1 MKMHRFTG
9 LTSRD
14 VLRKV
19 RDQLGDG
26 ALILS
31 NRAVPGGIEIIA
43 ASDTHVDALVD
54 TQSSAPKTA
63 QRRPMAPA
71 PIPEPAPIAVAT
83 AAVVAARAPA
93 EEAPQAGAAAPN
105 ALARLRN
112 RFIASRR
119 APAPGEA
126 PVAPV
131 AAALAKPAGRTLQT
145 RVDDDVAFG
154 EEDALVAST
163 RMLAGLSLDRA
174 NADVAQSAAQALAST
189 AQFIARRT
197 TVEDDEPEMESTARF
212 AARRQPAHEQAREQD
227 ERPATLR
234 SFAERVEAQARTL
247 RAEQKIDAPM
257 KGHGK
262 AQEMQEAQA
271 DARIDARAS
280 SNITSEIFVRVED
293 TMAKPEAPREDLSLH
308 RSAIQAD
315 VKESIRAETDV
326 MTRRMVSEIDV
337 LKSTLNDAMSS
348 LASLGVKLGDP
359 VRTRLFQTMLNAGF
373 SAQLTRYVLENMPQH
388 DTYEGALDFVQRAIE
403 KNLTTVSDE
412 NSLLD
417 QGGVFA
423 LMGPTGVG
431 KTTTTAKLAARFV
444 LRHGASRVAL
454 LSTDSYRIGGHE
466 QLRIYGKILGVSVH
480 AVKDAQDLSL
490 ALNDLREKHVVLI
503 DTIGMSQRDRAVS
516 EQMAMLHAV
525 GPSIKRLLLLNAAS
539 NGKTLDEVVGAYRD
553 ANLAGCILTKIDE
566 AASVGHAMDVM
577 IRRRLPLHYVS
588 YGQRVPEDIAV
599 PNKKLLIHRSFRA
612 GAEQS
617 SFTLDSD
624 ESLLVAQGAA
634 RGVANREP
642 GLAAFDFA

>member
-31 NRAVPGGIEIIA
+31 NRAIPGGIEIIA
-43 ASDTHVDALVD
+43 ASDSHVDALVD
-54 TQSSAPKTA
+54 AQSSAPKTA

-71 PIPEPAPIAVAT
+71 PIPEPAPIAAAT
-83 AAVVAARAPA
+83 AAVVAAQAPA
-93 EEAPQAGAAAPN
+93 EEAPQVEAPAPN

-119 APAPGEA
+119 APAQEDAPAA

-131 AAALAKPAGRTLQT
+131 SQAAKPAGRTLQT

-154 EEDALVAST
+154 EEDALAAST

-174 NADVAQSAAQALAST
+174 NAEVAQSAAQALAST

-197 TVEDDEPEMESTARF
+197 AAEDDEPEMESTARF
-212 AARRQPAHEQAREQD
+212 AARREQAREQAREQD
-227 ERPATLR
+227 DRPVSLR
-234 SFAERVEAQARTL
+234 NFAERVEAQARNL
-247 RAEQKIDAPM
+247 RAEQQKAEAPV
-257 KGHGK
+257 K
-262 AQEMQEAQA
+262 ARIEAQA
-271 DARIDARAS
+271 DAGKAS
-280 SNITSEIFVRVED
+280 DIFVRVED
-293 TMAKPEAPREDLSLH
+293 TMAKPEAPRDDVSLQ

-326 MTRRMVSEIDV
+326 MTRRMVGEIET

-388 DTYEGALDFVQRAIE
+388 DSYEGALDFVQRAIE

-634 RGVANREP
+634 RNREP

>member
-31 NRAVPGGIEIIA
+31 NRAIPGGIEVIA
-43 ASDTHVDALVD
+43 ASDSHLDALID
-54 TQSSAPKTA
+54 TQSTAPKAA
-63 QRRPMAPA
+63 QRRPVLPA
-71 PIPEPAPIAVAT
+71 PIPEPAP
-83 AAVVAARAPA
+83 AADS
-93 EEAPQAGAAAPN
+93 AAPDAAMAQAQAQGDTPALN

-112 RFIASRR
+112 RFAGARR
-119 APAPGEA
+119 AAANEE
-126 PVAPV
+126 
-131 AAALAKPAGRTLQT
+131 AAAAKPAAGRTVQT
-145 RVDDDVAFG
+145 RVDDEVSLGAPAD
-154 EEDALVAST
+154 DALAAST
-163 RMLAGLSLDRA
+163 RMLAGLLMDHA
-174 NADVAQSAAQALAST
+174 NDDAAQTLAST

-197 TVEDDEPEMESTARF
+197 LAAEDSEPPVQRAAAP
-212 AARRQPAHEQAREQD
+212 AAREPRS
-227 ERPATLR
+227 LR
-234 SFAERVEAQARTL
+234 SFAERVEAQARAA
-247 RAEQKIDAPM
+247 RAEQAAAEQARPQP
-257 KGHGK
+257 
-262 AQEMQEAQA
+262 AAEAQPEIRKPA
-271 DARIDARAS
+271 DV
-280 SNITSEIFVRVED
+280 FVRVEEPTAHAD
-293 TMAKPEAPREDLSLH
+293 TPRDDMNLQ
-308 RSAIQAD
+308 RSDIQAD
-315 VKESIRAETDV
+315 FKAETDA
-326 MTRRMVSEIDV
+326 MTRRMVGEIAV
-337 LKSTLNDAMSS
+337 LKSTLTDAMSS

-373 SAQLTRYVLENMPQH
+373 SAQLTRYVLDNMPQH
-388 DTYEGALDFVQRAIE
+388 GTYDSALDFVQRALE
-403 KNLTTVSDE
+403 KNLSVVPDE

-466 QLRIYGKILGVSVH
+466 QLRIYGKILGVTVH

-490 ALNDLREKHVVLI
+490 ALGDLREKHVVLI

-525 GPSIKRLLLLNAAS
+525 GPSIKRLLLLNATS
-539 NGKTLDEVVGAYRD
+539 NGKTLDEVVSAYRD

-577 IRRRLPLHYVS
+577 IRHRLPLHYVS
-588 YGQRVPEDIAV
+588 YGQRVPEDIAA
-599 PNKKLLIHRSFRA
+599 PNRKMLVHRTFRTS
-612 GAEQS
+612 AEQS
-617 SFTLDSD
+617 SFALDSD
-624 ESLLVAQGAA
+624 ESLLVAQGPV
-634 RGVANREP
+634 RSREP

>member
-54 TQSSAPKTA
+54 TQSSAPKAA

-71 PIPEPAPIAVAT
+71 PIPEPAPAVAT
-83 AAVVAARAPA
+83 TVAAANAAQAFA
-93 EEAPQAGAAAPN
+93 EEAPQAETPAPN

-119 APAPGEA
+119 IPAQEEA

-131 AAALAKPAGRTLQT
+131 AAAQAKPAGRTLQT

-163 RMLAGLSLDRA
+163 RMLATLSLDRA
-174 NADVAQSAAQALAST
+174 NADVAQSAARAQAST

-197 TVEDDEPEMESTARF
+197 VVEDDEPAPAESTARF
-212 AARRQPAHEQAREQD
+212 AARREQPREQD
-227 ERPATLR
+227 DQPVTLR
-234 SFAERVEAQARTL
+234 NFAERVEAQARTL
-247 RAEQKIDAPM
+247 RAEQQKAEAPL
-257 KGHGK
+257 K
-262 AQEMQEAQA
+262 ARTEAQA
-271 DARIDARAS
+271 DVRNEARAS
-280 SNITSEIFVRVED
+280 SNVASDIFVRVED
-293 TMAKPEAPREDLSLH
+293 TMAKPEAPREDVSLQ

-315 VKESIRAETDV
+315 VKESIRAETDA

-403 KNLTTVSDE
+403 KNLSTVSDE

-624 ESLLVAQGAA
+624 ESLLVAQGAT
-634 RGVANREP
+634 RGIGNREP

>member
-31 NRAVPGGIEIIA
+31 NRAIPGGIEVIA
-43 ASDTHVDALVD
+43 ASDSHLDALID
-54 TQSSAPKTA
+54 TQSTAPKAA
-63 QRRPMAPA
+63 QRRPVLPA
-71 PIPEPAPIAVAT
+71 PIPEPAPVADSATSEAVA
-83 AAVVAARAPA
+83 AQAPAPA
-93 EEAPQAGAAAPN
+93 EATALN

-112 RFIASRR
+112 RFAGARR
-119 APAPGEA
+119 TAANEEA
-126 PVAPV
+126 G
-131 AAALAKPAGRTLQT
+131 AKPFAGRTVQT
-145 RVDDDVAFG
+145 RVDDEVSLGAPA
-154 EEDALVAST
+154 EDALAAST
-163 RMLAGLSLDRA
+163 RVLAGLLMDHA
-174 NADVAQSAAQALAST
+174 NDDAAQTLAST

-197 TVEDDEPEMESTARF
+197 LAAEESEPPVPR
-212 AARRQPAHEQAREQD
+212 AATPREP
-227 ERPATLR
+227 RSLR
-234 SFAERVEAQARTL
+234 SFAERVEAQSRAA
-247 RAEQKIDAPM
+247 RAEQAAAEQAAAERVRPQP
-257 KGHGK
+257 
-262 AQEMQEAQA
+262 AAEAQPEIRKPA
-271 DARIDARAS
+271 DV
-280 SNITSEIFVRVED
+280 FVRVEEPVARAD
-293 TMAKPEAPREDLSLH
+293 VPRDDVNLQ
-308 RSAIQAD
+308 RSDIQAD
-315 VKESIRAETDV
+315 FKAETDA
-326 MTRRMVSEIDV
+326 MTRRMVGEIEV
-337 LKSTLNDAMSS
+337 LKSTLTDAMSS

-373 SAQLTRYVLENMPQH
+373 SAQLTRYVLDNMPQH
-388 DTYEGALDFVQRAIE
+388 GTYDSALDFVQRALE
-403 KNLTTVSDE
+403 KNLTVVPDE

-466 QLRIYGKILGVSVH
+466 QLRIYGKILGVTVH

-490 ALNDLREKHVVLI
+490 ALGDLREKHVVLI

-525 GPSIKRLLLLNAAS
+525 GPSIKRLLLLNATS
-539 NGKTLDEVVGAYRD
+539 NGKTMDEVVNAYRD

-566 AASVGHAMDVM
+566 AASVGHAMDTM
-577 IRRRLPLHYVS
+577 IRHRLPLHYVS

-599 PNKKLLIHRSFRA
+599 PNKKMLVHRTFRTS
-612 GAEQS
+612 AEQS
-617 SFTLDSD
+617 SFALDSD
-624 ESLLVAQGAA
+624 ESLLVAQGPA
-634 RGVANREP
+634 RGREP

>member
-19 RDQLGDG
+19 RDQLGDD

-31 NRAVPGGIEIIA
+31 NRAVPGGIEVIA

-54 TQSSAPKTA
+54 THSTAPKAA

-71 PIPEPAPIAVAT
+71 PIPEPAPAAESVAH
-83 AAVVAARAPA
+83 VAQASAEAPA
-93 EEAPQAGAAAPN
+93 QAEAAAQGAAPN

-119 APAPGEA
+119 TAAQEETPAAAETT
-126 PVAPV
+126 V
-131 AAALAKPAGRTLQT
+131 AAAAAQPKPAGRTLQT
-145 RVDDDVAFG
+145 RVDDDVTLNTSADAPA
-154 EEDALVAST
+154 EDPLTAST
-163 RMLAGLSLDRA
+163 RVLASLSLDRA
-174 NADVAQSAAQALAST
+174 NKDAADTLAST

-197 TVEDDEPEMESTARF
+197 VVQEDEPAEAFKRP
-212 AARRQPAHEQAREQD
+212 AARRELPREPSRQFAREQD
-227 ERPATLR
+227 AQPTTLR
-234 SFAERVEAQARTL
+234 GFAERVEAQSR
-247 RAEQKIDAPM
+247 KS
-257 KGHGK
+257 
-262 AQEMQEAQA
+262 A
-271 DARIDARAS
+271 DA
-280 SNITSEIFVRVED
+280 SNLFVRMED
-293 TMAKPEAPREDLSLH
+293 AMAKQPEAPREDVSLQ
-308 RSAIQAD
+308 RAPIDLKAD
-315 VKESIRAETDV
+315 LRADLKADLKAESDA

-337 LKSTLNDAMSS
+337 LKSTLTDAMSS

-403 KNLTTVSDE
+403 KNLATVSDE

-539 NGKTLDEVVGAYRD
+539 NGKTLDEVVSAYRD

-566 AASVGHAMDVM
+566 ATSVGHAMDVM

-599 PNKKLLIHRSFRA
+599 PNKKLLVHRTFRA

-617 SFTLDSD
+617 SFALDSD

-634 RGVANREP
+634 RSREP

>member
-31 NRAVPGGIEIIA
+31 NRAIPGGIEVIA
-43 ASDTHVDALVD
+43 AADSHLDALID
-54 TQSSAPKTA
+54 TQSTAPKAA
-63 QRRPMAPA
+63 QRRPVMPA
-71 PIPEPAPIAVAT
+71 PIPEPAP
-83 AAVVAARAPA
+83 AAAALDGAAPEAAAQAPA
-93 EEAPQAGAAAPN
+93 EAPALN

-112 RFIASRR
+112 RFAGARR
-119 APAPGEA
+119 TAANEEATATAARPA
-126 PVAPV
+126 
-131 AAALAKPAGRTLQT
+131 AGRTVQT
-145 RVDDDVAFG
+145 RVDDDVSLG
-154 EEDALVAST
+154 GMSEEPLAAST
-163 RMLAGLSLDRA
+163 RMLAGLLMDHA
-174 NADVAQSAAQALAST
+174 NDDAAQTLAST

-197 TVEDDEPEMESTARF
+197 QAAEEAEPSAPQ
-212 AARRQPAHEQAREQD
+212 AAAPREP
-227 ERPATLR
+227 RSLR
-234 SFAERVEAQARTL
+234 SFAERVEAQARAA
-247 RAEQKIDAPM
+247 RAEQARLHPLVEAQPQPQPEIRKPADVFVRMEEPVAHADAPR
-257 KGHGK
+257 
-262 AQEMQEAQA
+262 
-271 DARIDARAS
+271 DD
-280 SNITSEIFVRVED
+280 TS
-293 TMAKPEAPREDLSLH
+293 LQ
-308 RSAIQAD
+308 RSDIQAD
-315 VKESIRAETDV
+315 FKAETAA
-326 MTRRMVSEIDV
+326 MTRRMVGEIEV
-337 LKSTLNDAMSS
+337 LKSTLTDAMSS

-373 SAQLTRYVLENMPQH
+373 SAQLTRYVLDNMPQH
-388 DTYEGALDFVQRAIE
+388 GTYDSALDFVQRALE
-403 KNLTTVSDE
+403 KNLTVVPDE

-466 QLRIYGKILGVSVH
+466 QLRIYGKILGVTVH

-490 ALNDLREKHVVLI
+490 ALGDLREKHVVLI

-525 GPSIKRLLLLNAAS
+525 GPSIKRLLLLNSTS
-539 NGKTLDEVVGAYRD
+539 NGKTLDEVVSAYRD

-577 IRRRLPLHYVS
+577 IRNRLPLHYVS

-599 PNKKLLIHRSFRA
+599 PNKKMLVHRTFRTS
-612 GAEQS
+612 AEQS
-617 SFTLDSD
+617 SFALDSD
-624 ESLLVAQGAA
+624 ESLLVAQGPA
-634 RGVANREP
+634 RSREP

>member
-31 NRAVPGGIEIIA
+31 NRAIPGGIEVIA
-43 ASDTHVDALVD
+43 ASDSHLDALID
-54 TQSSAPKTA
+54 TQSTAPRAA
-63 QRRPMAPA
+63 QRRPVMPA
-71 PIPEPAPIAVAT
+71 PIPEPAPIADSAAPEVAAAAT
-83 AAVVAARAPA
+83 AAQASADAPTL
-93 EEAPQAGAAAPN
+93 N

-112 RFIASRR
+112 RFAGARR
-119 APAPGEA
+119 AAGHEEMDA
-126 PVAPV
+126 
-131 AAALAKPAGRTLQT
+131 AKPAAGRKVQT
-145 RVDDDVAFG
+145 RVDDDVSLDAA
-154 EEDALVAST
+154 EEPLAAST
-163 RMLAGLSLDRA
+163 RVLAGLLMEHA
-174 NADVAQSAAQALAST
+174 NDDAAQTLAST

-197 TVEDDEPEMESTARF
+197 VAAEESEPPV
-212 AARRQPAHEQAREQD
+212 Q
-227 ERPATLR
+227 RPATAREPRSLR
-234 SFAERVEAQARTL
+234 SFAERVEAQARAA
-247 RAEQKIDAPM
+247 RAEQAAAEQARQQPVAA
-257 KGHGK
+257 
-262 AQEMQEAQA
+262 AQPETRKPS
-271 DARIDARAS
+271 DV
-280 SNITSEIFVRVED
+280 FVRVEEPVARAD
-293 TMAKPEAPREDLSLH
+293 ASYDDLSLP
-308 RSAIQAD
+308 RPEIQASFKAD
-315 VKESIRAETDV
+315 FKADFKAETDA
-326 MTRRMVSEIDV
+326 MTRRMVGEIEV
-337 LKSTLNDAMSS
+337 LKSTLTDAMSS

-373 SAQLTRYVLENMPQH
+373 SAQLTRYVLDNMPQH
-388 DTYEGALDFVQRAIE
+388 GTYDSALDFVQRALE
-403 KNLTTVSDE
+403 KNLTVVPNE

-490 ALNDLREKHVVLI
+490 ALGDLREKHVVLI

-525 GPSIKRLLLLNAAS
+525 GPSIKRLLLLNATS
-539 NGKTLDEVVGAYRD
+539 NGKTLDEVVSAYRD

-566 AASVGHAMDVM
+566 AASVGHAMDAM
-577 IRRRLPLHYVS
+577 IRHRLPLHYVS

-599 PNKKLLIHRSFRA
+599 PNKKMLIHRTFRTS
-612 GAEQS
+612 AEQS
-617 SFTLDSD
+617 SFALDSD
-624 ESLLVAQGAA
+624 ESLLVAQGPA
-634 RGVANREP
+634 RSREP
-642 GLAAFDFA
+642 GLTAFDFA

>member
-31 NRAVPGGIEIIA
+31 NRAIPGGIEIIA
-43 ASDTHVDALVD
+43 ASDSHVDALVD

-71 PIPEPAPIAVAT
+71 PIPEPAPIAAAT
-83 AAVVAARAPA
+83 AAVAAAHAPA
-93 EEAPQAGAAAPN
+93 EEAAQAEAPAPN

-119 APAPGEA
+119 TPAQEDAPAAPAA
-126 PVAPV
+126 PV
-131 AAALAKPAGRTLQT
+131 AKPAGRTLQT

-154 EEDALVAST
+154 EEDALAAST

-174 NADVAQSAAQALAST
+174 NAEVAQSAAQALAST
-189 AQFIARRT
+189 AQFIARRS
-197 TVEDDEPEMESTARF
+197 TVEDDQPEMESTARF
-212 AARRQPAHEQAREQD
+212 AARREQAREQD
-227 ERPATLR
+227 DRPVTLR
-234 SFAERVEAQARTL
+234 SFTERVEAQARTL
-247 RAEQKIDAPM
+247 RAEQQKTEAPM
-257 KGHGK
+257 K
-262 AQEMQEAQA
+262 ARIEAQA
-271 DARIDARAS
+271 EAGTS
-280 SNITSEIFVRVED
+280 SDIFVRVED
-293 TMAKPEAPREDLSLH
+293 TMVKPEAPRDDVSLQ
-308 RSAIQAD
+308 RSAFQAD

-326 MTRRMVSEIDV
+326 MTRRMVGEIET

-388 DTYEGALDFVQRAIE
+388 DAYEGALDFVQRAIE
-403 KNLTTVSDE
+403 KNLSTVSDE

-617 SFTLDSD
+617 SFSLDSD
-624 ESLLVAQGAA
+624 ESLLVAQGAVLRNA
-634 RGVANREP
+634 GNREP

>member
-19 RDQLGDG
+19 RDQLGDD

-31 NRAVPGGIEIIA
+31 NRAVPGGIEVIA
-43 ASDTHVDALVD
+43 ASDTHLDALVD
-54 TQSSAPKTA
+54 THSTAPKAA
-63 QRRPMAPA
+63 QRRPSMPA
-71 PIPEPAPIAVAT
+71 PIPEPAPVAE
-83 AAVVAARAPA
+83 VAAQAPA
-93 EEAPQAGAAAPN
+93 EPQVQMQVSASAPAEASAAPN

-112 RFIASRR
+112 RFTAARR
-119 APAPGEA
+119 AAVQA
-126 PVAPV
+126 PVQED
-131 AAALAKPAGRTLQT
+131 ALAEPAAGRKLQA
-145 RVDDDVAFG
+145 RVDDDVELGASETLLG
-154 EEDALVAST
+154 VDPLVAST

-174 NADVAQSAAQALAST
+174 NEDAAQTLAST

-197 TVEDDEPEMESTARF
+197 VVPEDEPVEPIKRT
-212 AARRQPAHEQAREQD
+212 AARRESQREQD
-227 ERPATLR
+227 DQPTTLR
-234 SFAERVEAQARTL
+234 SFAERVEAQARAT
-247 RAEQKIDAPM
+247 RAAEQQIARPQPQVES
-257 KGHGK
+257 
-262 AQEMQEAQA
+262 ANPA
-271 DARIDARAS
+271 D
-280 SNITSEIFVRVED
+280 IFVRMED
-293 TMAKPEAPREDLSLH
+293 SMAKPDTPREDVSLQ
-308 RSAIQAD
+308 RSAIKAD
-315 VKESIRAETDV
+315 IKAETDA
-326 MTRRMVSEIDV
+326 MTRRMVGEIET
-337 LKSTLNDAMSS
+337 LKSTLTDAMSS

-539 NGKTLDEVVGAYRD
+539 NGKTLDEVVSAYRD

-612 GAEQS
+612 SAEQS
-617 SFTLDSD
+617 SFALDSD

-634 RGVANREP
+634 RSREP

>member
-31 NRAVPGGIEIIA
+31 NRAIPGGIEIIA
-43 ASDTHVDALVD
+43 ASDSHVDALVD
-54 TQSSAPKTA
+54 TQSSAPKAA

-71 PIPEPAPIAVAT
+71 PIPEPAPIAAAT
-83 AAVVAARAPA
+83 AAVVAAQTPV
-93 EEAPQAGAAAPN
+93 EQAPQAETPAPN

-119 APAPGEA
+119 TPAQEDAPAA
-126 PVAPV
+126 SVV
-131 AAALAKPAGRTLQT
+131 AAPAKPAGRTLQT
-145 RVDDDVAFG
+145 RVDDDVVFG
-154 EEDALVAST
+154 EEDGLVAST

-174 NADVAQSAAQALAST
+174 NEDAAQALAST

-212 AARRQPAHEQAREQD
+212 AARREQAREQAREQD
-227 ERPATLR
+227 DRPVTLR

-247 RAEQKIDAPM
+247 RAEQQKAEAPL
-257 KGHGK
+257 K
-262 AQEMQEAQA
+262 ARVEAQA
-271 DARIDARAS
+271 DARDDARKS
-280 SNITSEIFVRVED
+280 SDIFVRVED
-293 TMAKPEAPREDLSLH
+293 TMAKPEAPREDVSLQ

-326 MTRRMVSEIDV
+326 MTRRMVGEIET

-624 ESLLVAQGAA
+624 ESLLVAQGAT
-634 RGVANREP
+634 RSGNREP

>member
-31 NRAVPGGIEIIA
+31 NRAIPGGIEVIA
-43 ASDTHVDALVD
+43 AADSHLDALID
-54 TQSSAPKTA
+54 TQSTAPKAA
-63 QRRPMAPA
+63 QRRPVMPA
-71 PIPEPAPIAVAT
+71 PIPEPAP
-83 AAVVAARAPA
+83 AAADGAAPEAAAQAPA
-93 EEAPQAGAAAPN
+93 EAPALN

-112 RFIASRR
+112 RFAGARR
-119 APAPGEA
+119 TAANEEATATAARPA
-126 PVAPV
+126 
-131 AAALAKPAGRTLQT
+131 AGRTVQT
-145 RVDDDVAFG
+145 RVDDDVSLG
-154 EEDALVAST
+154 GMSEEPLAAST
-163 RMLAGLSLDRA
+163 RMLAGLLMDHA
-174 NADVAQSAAQALAST
+174 NDDAAQTLAST

-197 TVEDDEPEMESTARF
+197 QAAEEAEPPAPQ
-212 AARRQPAHEQAREQD
+212 AAAPREP
-227 ERPATLR
+227 RSLR
-234 SFAERVEAQARTL
+234 SFAERVEAQARVA
-247 RAEQKIDAPM
+247 RAEQARLHPLVEAQPQPQPEIRKPADVFVRMEEPVVHADAPR
-257 KGHGK
+257 
-262 AQEMQEAQA
+262 
-271 DARIDARAS
+271 DD
-280 SNITSEIFVRVED
+280 TS
-293 TMAKPEAPREDLSLH
+293 LQ
-308 RSAIQAD
+308 RSDIQAD
-315 VKESIRAETDV
+315 FKAETAA
-326 MTRRMVSEIDV
+326 MTRRMVGEIEV
-337 LKSTLNDAMSS
+337 LKSTLTDAMSS

-373 SAQLTRYVLENMPQH
+373 SAQLTRYVLDNMPQH
-388 DTYEGALDFVQRAIE
+388 GTYDSALDFVQRALE
-403 KNLTTVSDE
+403 KNLTVVPDE

-466 QLRIYGKILGVSVH
+466 QLRIYGKILGVTVH

-490 ALNDLREKHVVLI
+490 ALGDLREKHVVLI

-525 GPSIKRLLLLNAAS
+525 GPSIKRLLLLNSTS
-539 NGKTLDEVVGAYRD
+539 NGKTLDEVVSAYRD

-577 IRRRLPLHYVS
+577 IRNRLPLHYVS

-599 PNKKLLIHRSFRA
+599 PNKKMLVHRTFRTS
-612 GAEQS
+612 AEQS
-617 SFTLDSD
+617 SFALDSD
-624 ESLLVAQGAA
+624 ESLLVAQGPA
-634 RGVANREP
+634 RSREP

>member
-31 NRAVPGGIEIIA
+31 NRAIPGGIEVIA
-43 ASDTHVDALVD
+43 ASDSHLDALID
-54 TQSSAPKTA
+54 TQSTAPKAA
-63 QRRPMAPA
+63 QRRPVLPA
-71 PIPEPAPIAVAT
+71 PIPEPAPAADSAVPD
-83 AAVVAARAPA
+83 AV
-93 EEAPQAGAAAPN
+93 QAQVQAQGDTPTLN

-112 RFIASRR
+112 RFAGARR
-119 APAPGEA
+119 AAVNEE
-126 PVAPV
+126 
-131 AAALAKPAGRTLQT
+131 AAAAKPAAGRTVQT
-145 RVDDDVAFG
+145 RVDDEVSLGAPAD
-154 EEDALVAST
+154 DALAAST
-163 RMLAGLSLDRA
+163 RMLAGLLMDHA
-174 NADVAQSAAQALAST
+174 NDDAAQTLAST

-197 TVEDDEPEMESTARF
+197 LAAEDSEPPVQRAAAP
-212 AARRQPAHEQAREQD
+212 AAREPRS
-227 ERPATLR
+227 LR
-234 SFAERVEAQARTL
+234 SFAERVEAQARAA
-247 RAEQKIDAPM
+247 RAEQAAAEQARPQP
-257 KGHGK
+257 
-262 AQEMQEAQA
+262 AAEAQPEIRKPA
-271 DARIDARAS
+271 DV
-280 SNITSEIFVRVED
+280 FVRVEEPTVHAD
-293 TMAKPEAPREDLSLH
+293 APRDDMNLQ
-308 RSAIQAD
+308 RSDIQAD
-315 VKESIRAETDV
+315 FKAETDA
-326 MTRRMVSEIDV
+326 MTRRMVGEIAV
-337 LKSTLNDAMSS
+337 LKSTLTDAMSS

-373 SAQLTRYVLENMPQH
+373 SAQLTRYVLDNMPQH
-388 DTYEGALDFVQRAIE
+388 GTYDSALDFVQRALE
-403 KNLTTVSDE
+403 KNLSVVPDE

-466 QLRIYGKILGVSVH
+466 QLRIYGKILGVTVH

-490 ALNDLREKHVVLI
+490 ALGDLREKHVVLI

-525 GPSIKRLLLLNAAS
+525 GPSIKRLLLLNATS
-539 NGKTLDEVVGAYRD
+539 NGKTLDEVVSAYRD

-577 IRRRLPLHYVS
+577 IRHRLPLHYVS
-588 YGQRVPEDIAV
+588 YGQRVPEDIAA
-599 PNKKLLIHRSFRA
+599 PNRKMLVHRTFRTS
-612 GAEQS
+612 AEQS
-617 SFTLDSD
+617 SFALDSD
-624 ESLLVAQGAA
+624 ESLLVAQGPA
-634 RGVANREP
+634 RSREP

>member
-31 NRAVPGGIEIIA
+31 NRAIPGGIEVIA
-43 ASDTHVDALVD
+43 AADSHLDALID
-54 TQSSAPKTA
+54 TQSTAPKAA
-63 QRRPMAPA
+63 QRRPVMPA
-71 PIPEPAPIAVAT
+71 PIPEPAP
-83 AAVVAARAPA
+83 AAADGAAPEAAAQAPA
-93 EEAPQAGAAAPN
+93 EAPALN

-112 RFIASRR
+112 RFAGARR
-119 APAPGEA
+119 TAANEEATATAARPA
-126 PVAPV
+126 
-131 AAALAKPAGRTLQT
+131 AGRSVQT
-145 RVDDDVAFG
+145 RVDDDVSLG
-154 EEDALVAST
+154 GMSEEPLAAST
-163 RMLAGLSLDRA
+163 RMLAGLLMDHA
-174 NADVAQSAAQALAST
+174 NDDAAQTLAST

-197 TVEDDEPEMESTARF
+197 QAAEEAEP
-212 AARRQPAHEQAREQD
+212 PAPQAVAPREP
-227 ERPATLR
+227 RSLR
-234 SFAERVEAQARTL
+234 SFAERVEAQARVA
-247 RAEQKIDAPM
+247 RAEQARLHPLVEAQPQPQPEIRKPADVFVRMEEPVVHADAPR
-257 KGHGK
+257 
-262 AQEMQEAQA
+262 
-271 DARIDARAS
+271 DD
-280 SNITSEIFVRVED
+280 TS
-293 TMAKPEAPREDLSLH
+293 LQ
-308 RSAIQAD
+308 RSDIQAD
-315 VKESIRAETDV
+315 FKAETAA
-326 MTRRMVSEIDV
+326 MTRRMVGEIEV
-337 LKSTLNDAMSS
+337 LKSTLTDAMSS

-373 SAQLTRYVLENMPQH
+373 SAQLTRYVLDNMPQH
-388 DTYEGALDFVQRAIE
+388 GTYDSALDFVQRALE
-403 KNLTTVSDE
+403 KNLTVVPDE

-466 QLRIYGKILGVSVH
+466 QLRIYGKILGVTVH

-490 ALNDLREKHVVLI
+490 ALGDLREKHVVLI

-525 GPSIKRLLLLNAAS
+525 GPSIKRLLLLNSTS
-539 NGKTLDEVVGAYRD
+539 NGKTLDEVVSAYRD

-577 IRRRLPLHYVS
+577 IRNRLPLHYVS

-599 PNKKLLIHRSFRA
+599 PNKKMLVHRTFRTS
-612 GAEQS
+612 AEQS
-617 SFTLDSD
+617 SFALDSD
-624 ESLLVAQGAA
+624 ESLLVAQGPA
-634 RGVANREP
+634 RSREP

>member
-31 NRAVPGGIEIIA
+31 NRAIPGGIEVIA

-54 TQSSAPKTA
+54 THSTAPKAA

-71 PIPEPAPIAVAT
+71 PIPEPAPAADAIAH
-83 AAVVAARAPA
+83 AAQAPA
-93 EEAPQAGAAAPN
+93 DAPAQAEASAQGAAPN

-119 APAPGEA
+119 TAAQEDA
-126 PVAPV
+126 SATAETTAAAV
-131 AAALAKPAGRTLQT
+131 AAQTKPAGRTLQT
-145 RVDDDVAFG
+145 RVDDDVALNASADAPA
-154 EEDALVAST
+154 EDPLTAST

-174 NADVAQSAAQALAST
+174 SKDAADTLAST

-197 TVEDDEPEMESTARF
+197 VVQEDEPAEPFKRP
-212 AARRQPAHEQAREQD
+212 AARREVSREPSRPFAREQD
-227 ERPATLR
+227 AQPTTLR
-234 SFAERVEAQARTL
+234 GFAERVEAQSR
-247 RAEQKIDAPM
+247 KS
-257 KGHGK
+257 
-262 AQEMQEAQA
+262 A
-271 DARIDARAS
+271 DVSNAS
-280 SNITSEIFVRVED
+280 NIFVRMED
-293 TMAKPEAPREDLSLH
+293 AMAKQPEAPREDVSLQ
-308 RSAIQAD
+308 RAPIDLKAD
-315 VKESIRAETDV
+315 LRADLKADLKAESDA

-337 LKSTLNDAMSS
+337 LKSTLTDAMSS

-403 KNLTTVSDE
+403 KNLATVSDE

-539 NGKTLDEVVGAYRD
+539 NGKTLDEVVSAYRD

-599 PNKKLLIHRSFRA
+599 PNKKLLVHRTFRA

-617 SFTLDSD
+617 SFALDSD

-634 RGVANREP
+634 VRHSGSREP

>member
-31 NRAVPGGIEIIA
+31 NRAIPGGIEIIA
-43 ASDTHVDALVD
+43 ASDSHVDALVD

-71 PIPEPAPIAVAT
+71 PIPEPAPIAAAT
-83 AAVVAARAPA
+83 AAVAAAHAPA
-93 EEAPQAGAAAPN
+93 EEAAQAEAPAPN

-119 APAPGEA
+119 APAQEDAPAAPAA
-126 PVAPV
+126 PV
-131 AAALAKPAGRTLQT
+131 AKPAGRTLQT

-154 EEDALVAST
+154 EEDALAAST

-174 NADVAQSAAQALAST
+174 NAEVAQSAAQALAST
-189 AQFIARRT
+189 AQFIARRS
-197 TVEDDEPEMESTARF
+197 TVEDDQPEMESTARF
-212 AARRQPAHEQAREQD
+212 AARREQAREQD
-227 ERPATLR
+227 DRPVTLR
-234 SFAERVEAQARTL
+234 SFTERVEAQARTL
-247 RAEQKIDAPM
+247 RAEQQKTEAPM
-257 KGHGK
+257 K
-262 AQEMQEAQA
+262 ARIEAQA
-271 DARIDARAS
+271 EAGTS
-280 SNITSEIFVRVED
+280 SDIFVRVED
-293 TMAKPEAPREDLSLH
+293 TMAKPEAPRDDVSLQ

-326 MTRRMVSEIDV
+326 MTRRVVGEIET

-388 DTYEGALDFVQRAIE
+388 DAYEGALDFVQRAIE
-403 KNLTTVSDE
+403 KNLSTVSDE

-617 SFTLDSD
+617 AFSLDSD
-624 ESLLVAQGAA
+624 ESLLVAQGAVLRNA
-634 RGVANREP
+634 GNREP

>member
-31 NRAVPGGIEIIA
+31 NRAIPGGIEIIA
-43 ASDTHVDALVD
+43 ASDSHVDALVD
-54 TQSSAPKTA
+54 AQSSAPKTA

-71 PIPEPAPIAVAT
+71 PIPEPAPIAAAT
-83 AAVVAARAPA
+83 AAVVAAQAPA
-93 EEAPQAGAAAPN
+93 EEAPQAEAPAPN

-119 APAPGEA
+119 APAQEDAPAA

-131 AAALAKPAGRTLQT
+131 AKPAGRTLQT

-154 EEDALVAST
+154 EEDALAAST

-174 NADVAQSAAQALAST
+174 NAEVAQSAAQALAST

-197 TVEDDEPEMESTARF
+197 AVEDDEPEMESTARF
-212 AARRQPAHEQAREQD
+212 AARREQAREQD
-227 ERPATLR
+227 DRPVSLR
-234 SFAERVEAQARTL
+234 NFAERVEAQARNL
-247 RAEQKIDAPM
+247 RAEQQKAEAPV
-257 KGHGK
+257 K
-262 AQEMQEAQA
+262 ARIEAQA
-271 DARIDARAS
+271 DAGKAS
-280 SNITSEIFVRVED
+280 DIFVRVED
-293 TMAKPEAPREDLSLH
+293 TMVKPEAPRDDVSLQ

-326 MTRRMVSEIDV
+326 MTRRMVGEIET

-388 DTYEGALDFVQRAIE
+388 DSYEGALDFVQRAIE

-634 RGVANREP
+634 RNREP

>member
-31 NRAVPGGIEIIA
+31 NRAIPGGIEIIA
-43 ASDTHVDALVD
+43 ASDSHVDALVD

-71 PIPEPAPIAVAT
+71 PIPEPAPIAAAT
-83 AAVVAARAPA
+83 AAVAAAHAPA
-93 EEAPQAGAAAPN
+93 EEAAQAEAPAPN

-119 APAPGEA
+119 APAQEDAPAAPAA
-126 PVAPV
+126 PV
-131 AAALAKPAGRTLQT
+131 AKPAGRTLQT

-154 EEDALVAST
+154 EEDALAAST

-174 NADVAQSAAQALAST
+174 NAEVAQSAAQALAST
-189 AQFIARRT
+189 AQFIARRS
-197 TVEDDEPEMESTARF
+197 TVEDDQPEMESTARF
-212 AARRQPAHEQAREQD
+212 AARREQAREQD
-227 ERPATLR
+227 DRPVTLR
-234 SFAERVEAQARTL
+234 SFTERVEAQARTL
-247 RAEQKIDAPM
+247 RAEQQKTEAPM
-257 KGHGK
+257 K
-262 AQEMQEAQA
+262 ARIEAQA
-271 DARIDARAS
+271 EAGTS
-280 SNITSEIFVRVED
+280 SDIFVRVED
-293 TMAKPEAPREDLSLH
+293 TMVKPEAPRDDVSLQ
-308 RSAIQAD
+308 RSAFQAD

-326 MTRRMVSEIDV
+326 MTRRMVGEIET

-388 DTYEGALDFVQRAIE
+388 DAYEGALDFVQRAIE
-403 KNLTTVSDE
+403 KNLSTVSDE

-617 SFTLDSD
+617 SFSLDSD
-624 ESLLVAQGAA
+624 ESLLVAQGAVLRNA
-634 RGVANREP
+634 GNREP

>member
-19 RDQLGDG
+19 RDQLGDD

-31 NRAVPGGIEIIA
+31 NRAVPGGIEVIA

-54 TQSSAPKTA
+54 THSTAPKAA

-71 PIPEPAPIAVAT
+71 PIPEPAPAAESVAH
-83 AAVVAARAPA
+83 VAQASAEAPA
-93 EEAPQAGAAAPN
+93 QAAADQSAAQGAAPN

-119 APAPGEA
+119 SAAQEEAPA
-126 PVAPV
+126 VAE
-131 AAALAKPAGRTLQT
+131 AAAVTATAAQAKPAGRTLQT
-145 RVDDDVAFG
+145 RVDDDVALNASADTPA
-154 EEDALVAST
+154 EDPLTAST
-163 RMLAGLSLDRA
+163 RMLADLSLDRA
-174 NADVAQSAAQALAST
+174 SKDAADTLAST

-197 TVEDDEPEMESTARF
+197 VVQEDEPAEPLKRP
-212 AARRQPAHEQAREQD
+212 AARREPSRHFAREQD
-227 ERPATLR
+227 PQPTTLR
-234 SFAERVEAQARTL
+234 GFAERVEAQSR
-247 RAEQKIDAPM
+247 KS
-257 KGHGK
+257 
-262 AQEMQEAQA
+262 A
-271 DARIDARAS
+271 DAANP
-280 SNITSEIFVRVED
+280 SNVFVRMED
-293 TMAKPEAPREDLSLH
+293 TMAKQPEAPREDVSLQ
-308 RSAIQAD
+308 RSPIDLKAD
-315 VKESIRAETDV
+315 LRADLKADLKAESDA

-337 LKSTLNDAMSS
+337 LKSTLTDAMSS

-599 PNKKLLIHRSFRA
+599 PNKKLLVHRTFRA

-617 SFTLDSD
+617 SFALDSD

-634 RGVANREP
+634 VRSQLSREP

>member
-31 NRAVPGGIEIIA
+31 NRAIPAGIEVIA
-43 ASDTHVDALVD
+43 ASDSHLDALID
-54 TQSSAPKTA
+54 TQSTAPKAA
-63 QRRPMAPA
+63 QRRPVLPA
-71 PIPEPAPIAVAT
+71 PIPEPVPAADSAAPD
-83 AAVVAARAPA
+83 
-93 EEAPQAGAAAPN
+93 AAAAQAQGDTPTLN

-112 RFIASRR
+112 RFAGARR
-119 APAPGEA
+119 AAANEE
-126 PVAPV
+126 
-131 AAALAKPAGRTLQT
+131 AAAAKPAAGRTVQT
-145 RVDDDVAFG
+145 RVDDEVSLGAPAD
-154 EEDALVAST
+154 DALAAST
-163 RMLAGLSLDRA
+163 RMLAGLLMDHA
-174 NADVAQSAAQALAST
+174 NDDAAQTLAST

-197 TVEDDEPEMESTARF
+197 LAAEDSEPPVQR
-212 AARRQPAHEQAREQD
+212 AAAPVPREP
-227 ERPATLR
+227 RSLR
-234 SFAERVEAQARTL
+234 SFAERVEAQARAA
-247 RAEQKIDAPM
+247 RAEQAAAEQARPQP
-257 KGHGK
+257 
-262 AQEMQEAQA
+262 AAEAQPEIRKPA
-271 DARIDARAS
+271 DV
-280 SNITSEIFVRVED
+280 FVRVEEPTAHAD
-293 TMAKPEAPREDLSLH
+293 APRDDMNLQ
-308 RSAIQAD
+308 RSDIQAD
-315 VKESIRAETDV
+315 FKAETDA
-326 MTRRMVSEIDV
+326 MTRRMVGEIAV
-337 LKSTLNDAMSS
+337 LKSTLTDAMSS

-373 SAQLTRYVLENMPQH
+373 SAQLTRYVLDNMPQH
-388 DTYEGALDFVQRAIE
+388 GTYDSALDFVQRALE
-403 KNLTTVSDE
+403 KNLSVVPDE

-466 QLRIYGKILGVSVH
+466 QLRIYGKILGVTVH

-490 ALNDLREKHVVLI
+490 ALGDLREKHVVLI

-525 GPSIKRLLLLNAAS
+525 GPSIKRLLLLNATS
-539 NGKTLDEVVGAYRD
+539 NGKTLDEVVSAYRD

-577 IRRRLPLHYVS
+577 IRHRLPLHYVS
-588 YGQRVPEDIAV
+588 YGQRVPEDIAA
-599 PNKKLLIHRSFRA
+599 PNRKMLVHRTFRTS
-612 GAEQS
+612 AEQS
-617 SFTLDSD
+617 SFALDSD
-624 ESLLVAQGAA
+624 ESLLVAQGPV
-634 RGVANREP
+634 RSREP

>member
-31 NRAVPGGIEIIA
+31 NRAIPGGIEIIA
-43 ASDTHVDALVD
+43 ASDSHVDALVD

-71 PIPEPAPIAVAT
+71 PIPEPAPIAAAT
-83 AAVVAARAPA
+83 AAVAAAHAPA
-93 EEAPQAGAAAPN
+93 EEAAQAEAPAPN

-119 APAPGEA
+119 APAQEDAPAAPAA
-126 PVAPV
+126 PV
-131 AAALAKPAGRTLQT
+131 AKPAGRTLQT

-154 EEDALVAST
+154 EEDALAAST

-174 NADVAQSAAQALAST
+174 NAEVAQSAAQALAST
-189 AQFIARRT
+189 AQFIARRS
-197 TVEDDEPEMESTARF
+197 TVEDDQPEMESTARF
-212 AARRQPAHEQAREQD
+212 AARREQAREQD
-227 ERPATLR
+227 DRPVTLR
-234 SFAERVEAQARTL
+234 SFTERVEAQARTL
-247 RAEQKIDAPM
+247 RAEQQKTEAPM
-257 KGHGK
+257 K
-262 AQEMQEAQA
+262 ARIEAQA
-271 DARIDARAS
+271 EAGTS
-280 SNITSEIFVRVED
+280 SDIFVRVED
-293 TMAKPEAPREDLSLH
+293 TMVKPEAPRDDVSLQ
-308 RSAIQAD
+308 RSAFQAD

-326 MTRRMVSEIDV
+326 MTRRMVGEIET

-388 DTYEGALDFVQRAIE
+388 DAYEGALDFVQRAIE
-403 KNLTTVSDE
+403 KNLSTVSDE

-516 EQMAMLHAV
+516 E
-525 GPSIKRLLLLNAAS
+525 
-539 NGKTLDEVVGAYRD
+539 
-553 ANLAGCILTKIDE
+553 
-566 AASVGHAMDVM
+566 
-577 IRRRLPLHYVS
+577 
-588 YGQRVPEDIAV
+588 
-599 PNKKLLIHRSFRA
+599 
-612 GAEQS
+612 
-617 SFTLDSD
+617 
-624 ESLLVAQGAA
+624 
-634 RGVANREP
+634 
-642 GLAAFDFA
+642 

>member
-19 RDQLGDG
+19 RDQLGDD

-31 NRAVPGGIEIIA
+31 NRAVPGGIEVIA
-43 ASDTHVDALVD
+43 ASDTHLDALVD
-54 TQSSAPKTA
+54 THSTAPKAA
-63 QRRPMAPA
+63 QRRPSMPA
-71 PIPEPAPIAVAT
+71 PIPEPAPVAE
-83 AAVVAARAPA
+83 VAAQAPA
-93 EEAPQAGAAAPN
+93 EPQVQAVAQADTSATPN

-112 RFIASRR
+112 RFTAARR
-119 APAPGEA
+119 AAVQA
-126 PVAPV
+126 PVQED
-131 AAALAKPAGRTLQT
+131 ALAEPAAGRKLQA
-145 RVDDDVAFG
+145 RVDDDVELGASETLLG
-154 EEDALVAST
+154 VDPLVAST

-174 NADVAQSAAQALAST
+174 NEDAAQTLAST

-197 TVEDDEPEMESTARF
+197 VVPEDEPGEQIQRP
-212 AARRQPAHEQAREQD
+212 AARREPLRTQEDQPT
-227 ERPATLR
+227 TLR
-234 SFAERVEAQARTL
+234 SFAERVEAQARAT
-247 RAEQKIDAPM
+247 RAAEQQMARPQPQVETAKP
-257 KGHGK
+257 
-262 AQEMQEAQA
+262 A
-271 DARIDARAS
+271 D
-280 SNITSEIFVRVED
+280 IFVRMED
-293 TMAKPEAPREDLSLH
+293 SMAKPDAPREDVSLQH
-308 RSAIQAD
+308 SAIKAD
-315 VKESIRAETDV
+315 IKAETDA

-337 LKSTLNDAMSS
+337 LKSTLTDAMSS

-403 KNLTTVSDE
+403 KNLTAVSDE

-539 NGKTLDEVVGAYRD
+539 NGKTLDEVVSAYRD

-612 GAEQS
+612 SAEQS
-617 SFTLDSD
+617 SFALDSD

-634 RGVANREP
+634 RSREP

>member
-19 RDQLGDG
+19 RDQLGDD

-31 NRAVPGGIEIIA
+31 NRAVPGGIEVIA
-43 ASDTHVDALVD
+43 ASDTHLDALVD
-54 TQSSAPKTA
+54 THSTAPKAA
-63 QRRPMAPA
+63 QRRPSMPA
-71 PIPEPAPIAVAT
+71 PIPEPAPVAE
-83 AAVVAARAPA
+83 VAAQAPA
-93 EEAPQAGAAAPN
+93 EPQVQVSAPVEASATPN

-112 RFIASRR
+112 RFTAARR
-119 APAPGEA
+119 
-126 PVAPV
+126 V
-131 AAALAKPAGRTLQT
+131 AAAQAPAQDDASATPTAGRKLQA
-145 RVDDDVAFG
+145 RVDDDVVLGAS
-154 EEDALVAST
+154 EELLGVDPLVAST

-174 NADVAQSAAQALAST
+174 NEDAAQTLAST

-197 TVEDDEPEMESTARF
+197 VVPEDEPVEQIKRP
-212 AARRQPAHEQAREQD
+212 AARREQD
-227 ERPATLR
+227 DQPTTLR
-234 SFAERVEAQARTL
+234 SFAERVEAQARAA
-247 RAEQKIDAPM
+247 RAEQQTARPQPQVETAKP
-257 KGHGK
+257 
-262 AQEMQEAQA
+262 A
-271 DARIDARAS
+271 D
-280 SNITSEIFVRVED
+280 IFVRMED
-293 TMAKPEAPREDLSLH
+293 SMAKPDAQQDTQREDSSLQ

-315 VKESIRAETDV
+315 IKAETDA

-612 GAEQS
+612 SAEQS
-617 SFTLDSD
+617 SFALDSD

-634 RGVANREP
+634 RSREP

>member
-31 NRAVPGGIEIIA
+31 NRAIPGGIEIIA
-43 ASDTHVDALVD
+43 ASDSHVDALVD
-54 TQSSAPKTA
+54 AQSSAPKTA

-71 PIPEPAPIAVAT
+71 PIPEPAPIAAAT
-83 AAVVAARAPA
+83 AAVVAAQAPA
-93 EEAPQAGAAAPN
+93 EEAPQAEAPAPN

-119 APAPGEA
+119 APAQEDAPAA

-131 AAALAKPAGRTLQT
+131 AKPAGRTLQT

-154 EEDALVAST
+154 EEDALAAST

-174 NADVAQSAAQALAST
+174 NAEVAQSAAQALAST

-197 TVEDDEPEMESTARF
+197 AVEDDEPEMESTARF
-212 AARRQPAHEQAREQD
+212 AARREQAREQD
-227 ERPATLR
+227 DRPVSLR
-234 SFAERVEAQARTL
+234 NFAERVEAQARNL
-247 RAEQKIDAPM
+247 RAEQQKAEAPV
-257 KGHGK
+257 K
-262 AQEMQEAQA
+262 ARIEAQA
-271 DARIDARAS
+271 DAGKAS
-280 SNITSEIFVRVED
+280 DIFVRVED
-293 TMAKPEAPREDLSLH
+293 TMAKPEAPRDDVSLQ

-326 MTRRMVSEIDV
+326 MTRRMVGEIET

-388 DTYEGALDFVQRAIE
+388 DSYEGALDFVQRAIE

-634 RGVANREP
+634 RNREP

>member
-71 PIPEPAPIAVAT
+71 PIPEPAPIAAAT

-93 EEAPQAGAAAPN
+93 EEAPQAEAAAPN

-119 APAPGEA
+119 APAQDEA

-131 AAALAKPAGRTLQT
+131 AAAPAKPAGRTLQT
-145 RVDDDVAFG
+145 RVDDDMAFG
-154 EEDALVAST
+154 EDDALVAST
-163 RMLAGLSLDRA
+163 RVLAGLSLDRA

-197 TVEDDEPEMESTARF
+197 TVEDDAPEMDSTARF
-212 AARRQPAHEQAREQD
+212 AASRQPARDPAREQD

-234 SFAERVEAQARTL
+234 SFAAGVEAQARTL
-247 RAEQKIDAPM
+247 RAEQQKTEAPL
-257 KGHGK
+257 K
-262 AQEMQEAQA
+262 ARVEARVESQVES
-271 DARIDARAS
+271 RKS
-280 SNITSEIFVRVED
+280 SDIFVRVED
-293 TMAKPEAPREDLSLH
+293 TMAKPEAPREDLSLQ

-403 KNLTTVSDE
+403 KNLSTVSDE

-539 NGKTLDEVVGAYRD
+539 NGKTLDEVVSAYCLAHQGN

-624 ESLLVAQGAA
+624 ESLLMAQGAA

-642 GLAAFDFA
+642 GLADFDFA

>member
-31 NRAVPGGIEIIA
+31 NRAIPGGIEIIA
-43 ASDTHVDALVD
+43 ACDSHVDALVD

-71 PIPEPAPIAVAT
+71 PIPEPAPIAAAT
-83 AAVVAARAPA
+83 AAVVAAQAPA
-93 EEAPQAGAAAPN
+93 EAAPQVEAPAPN

-119 APAPGEA
+119 APAQEEAPAA

-131 AAALAKPAGRTLQT
+131 AKPAGRTLQT

-154 EEDALVAST
+154 EEDALAAST

-174 NADVAQSAAQALAST
+174 NAEVAQSAAQALAST

-197 TVEDDEPEMESTARF
+197 AVEDDEPEMESTARF
-212 AARRQPAHEQAREQD
+212 AARREQAREQAREQD
-227 ERPATLR
+227 DRPVSLR
-234 SFAERVEAQARTL
+234 SFAERVEAQARNL
-247 RAEQKIDAPM
+247 RAEQQKAEAPVN
-257 KGHGK
+257 GRI
-262 AQEMQEAQA
+262 EAQA
-271 DARIDARAS
+271 DARTDAPKS
-280 SNITSEIFVRVED
+280 SDIFVRVED
-293 TMAKPEAPREDLSLH
+293 TMAKPEAPRDDVSLQ

-326 MTRRMVSEIDV
+326 MTRRMVGEIET

-388 DTYEGALDFVQRAIE
+388 DSYEGALDFVQRAIE

-634 RGVANREP
+634 RNREP

>member
-71 PIPEPAPIAVAT
+71 PIPEPAPIAAAT

-93 EEAPQAGAAAPN
+93 EEAPQAEAAAPN

-119 APAPGEA
+119 APAQDEA

-131 AAALAKPAGRTLQT
+131 AAAPAKPAGRTLQT
-145 RVDDDVAFG
+145 RVDDDMAFG
-154 EEDALVAST
+154 EDDALVAST
-163 RMLAGLSLDRA
+163 RVLAGLSLDRA

-197 TVEDDEPEMESTARF
+197 TVEDDAPEMDSTARF
-212 AARRQPAHEQAREQD
+212 AASRQPARDPAREQD

-247 RAEQKIDAPM
+247 RAEQQKTEAPL
-257 KGHGK
+257 K
-262 AQEMQEAQA
+262 ARVEARVESQVES
-271 DARIDARAS
+271 RKS
-280 SNITSEIFVRVED
+280 SDIFVRVED
-293 TMAKPEAPREDLSLH
+293 TMAKPEAPREDLSLQ

-403 KNLTTVSDE
+403 KNLSTVSDE

-539 NGKTLDEVVGAYRD
+539 NGKTLDEVVSAYCLAHQGN

-624 ESLLVAQGAA
+624 ESLLMAQGAA

-642 GLAAFDFA
+642 GLADFDFA

>member
-31 NRAVPGGIEIIA
+31 NRAIPGGIEIIA
-43 ASDTHVDALVD
+43 ACDSHVDALVD

-71 PIPEPAPIAVAT
+71 PIPEPAPIAAAT
-83 AAVVAARAPA
+83 AAVVAAQAPA
-93 EEAPQAGAAAPN
+93 EAAPQAEAPAPN

-119 APAPGEA
+119 APAQEEAPAA

-131 AAALAKPAGRTLQT
+131 AKPAGRTLQT

-154 EEDALVAST
+154 EEDALAAST

-174 NADVAQSAAQALAST
+174 NAEVAQSAAQALAST

-197 TVEDDEPEMESTARF
+197 AVEDDEPEMESTARF
-212 AARRQPAHEQAREQD
+212 AARREQAREQAREQD
-227 ERPATLR
+227 DRPVSLR
-234 SFAERVEAQARTL
+234 SFAERVEAQARNL
-247 RAEQKIDAPM
+247 RAEQQKAEAPVN
-257 KGHGK
+257 GRS
-262 AQEMQEAQA
+262 EAQA
-271 DARIDARAS
+271 DARTDAPKS
-280 SNITSEIFVRVED
+280 SDIFVRVED
-293 TMAKPEAPREDLSLH
+293 TMAKPEAPRDDVSLQ

-326 MTRRMVSEIDV
+326 MTRRMVGEIET

-388 DTYEGALDFVQRAIE
+388 DSYEGALDFVQRAIE

-634 RGVANREP
+634 RNREP

>member
-31 NRAVPGGIEIIA
+31 NRAIPGGIEIIA
-43 ASDTHVDALVD
+43 ASDSHVDALVD

-71 PIPEPAPIAVAT
+71 PIPEPAPIAAAT
-83 AAVVAARAPA
+83 AAVVAAHAPA
-93 EEAPQAGAAAPN
+93 EEAAQAEAPAPN

-119 APAPGEA
+119 APAQEDAPAAPAA
-126 PVAPV
+126 PV
-131 AAALAKPAGRTLQT
+131 AKPAGRTLQT

-154 EEDALVAST
+154 EEDALAAST

-174 NADVAQSAAQALAST
+174 NAEVAQSAAQALAST
-189 AQFIARRT
+189 AQFIARRS
-197 TVEDDEPEMESTARF
+197 TVEDDQPEMESTARF
-212 AARRQPAHEQAREQD
+212 AARREQAREQD
-227 ERPATLR
+227 DRPVTLR
-234 SFAERVEAQARTL
+234 SFTERVEAQARTL
-247 RAEQKIDAPM
+247 RAEQQKTEAPM
-257 KGHGK
+257 K
-262 AQEMQEAQA
+262 ARIEAQA
-271 DARIDARAS
+271 EAGTS
-280 SNITSEIFVRVED
+280 SDIFVRVED
-293 TMAKPEAPREDLSLH
+293 TMVKPEAPRDDVSLQ

-326 MTRRMVSEIDV
+326 MTRRVVGEIET

-388 DTYEGALDFVQRAIE
+388 DAYEGALDFVQRAIE
-403 KNLTTVSDE
+403 KNLSTVSDE

-617 SFTLDSD
+617 SFSLDSD
-624 ESLLVAQGAA
+624 ESLLVAQGAVLRNA
-634 RGVANREP
+634 GNREP

>member
-1 MKMHRFTG
+1 MHRFTG

-19 RDQLGDG
+19 RDQLGDD

-31 NRAVPGGIEIIA
+31 NRAVPGGIEVIA
-43 ASDTHVDALVD
+43 ASDTHLDALVD
-54 TQSSAPKTA
+54 THSTAPKAA
-63 QRRPMAPA
+63 QRRPSMPA
-71 PIPEPAPIAVAT
+71 PIPEPAPVAE
-83 AAVVAARAPA
+83 VAAQAPA
-93 EEAPQAGAAAPN
+93 EPQVQMQVSASAPAEASAAPN

-112 RFIASRR
+112 RFTAARR
-119 APAPGEA
+119 AAVQA
-126 PVAPV
+126 PVQED
-131 AAALAKPAGRTLQT
+131 ALAEPAAGRKLQA
-145 RVDDDVAFG
+145 RVDDDVELGASETLLG
-154 EEDALVAST
+154 VDPLVAST

-174 NADVAQSAAQALAST
+174 NEDAAQTLAST

-197 TVEDDEPEMESTARF
+197 VVPEDEPVEPIKRT
-212 AARRQPAHEQAREQD
+212 AARRESQREQD
-227 ERPATLR
+227 DQPTTLR
-234 SFAERVEAQARTL
+234 SFAERVEAQARAT
-247 RAEQKIDAPM
+247 RAAEQQIARPQPQVES
-257 KGHGK
+257 
-262 AQEMQEAQA
+262 ANPA
-271 DARIDARAS
+271 D
-280 SNITSEIFVRVED
+280 IFVRMED
-293 TMAKPEAPREDLSLH
+293 SMAKPDTPREDVSLQ
-308 RSAIQAD
+308 RSAIKAD
-315 VKESIRAETDV
+315 IKAETDA
-326 MTRRMVSEIDV
+326 MTRRMVGEIET
-337 LKSTLNDAMSS
+337 LKSTLTDAMSS

-539 NGKTLDEVVGAYRD
+539 NGKTLDEVVSAYRD

-612 GAEQS
+612 SAEQS
-617 SFTLDSD
+617 SFALDSD

-634 RGVANREP
+634 RSREP

>member
-19 RDQLGDG
+19 RDQLGDD

-31 NRAVPGGIEIIA
+31 NRAVPGGIEVIA
-43 ASDTHVDALVD
+43 ASDTHLDALVD
-54 TQSSAPKTA
+54 THSTAPKAA
-63 QRRPMAPA
+63 QRRPSMPA
-71 PIPEPAPIAVAT
+71 PIPEPAPVAE
-83 AAVVAARAPA
+83 AAAQAPA
-93 EEAPQAGAAAPN
+93 EPQMQAVAQAEASAAPN

-112 RFIASRR
+112 RFTAARR
-119 APAPGEA
+119 AAVQA
-126 PVAPV
+126 PVQED
-131 AAALAKPAGRTLQT
+131 ALAEPAAGRKLQA
-145 RVDDDVAFG
+145 RVDDDVELG
-154 EEDALVAST
+154 TSETLLGVDPLVAST
-163 RMLAGLSLDRA
+163 RMLAGLSLERA
-174 NADVAQSAAQALAST
+174 NEDAAQTLAST

-197 TVEDDEPEMESTARF
+197 VVPEDEPVEQIKRP
-212 AARRQPAHEQAREQD
+212 AARREHDEQPT
-227 ERPATLR
+227 TLR
-234 SFAERVEAQARTL
+234 SFAERVEAQARAA
-247 RAEQKIDAPM
+247 RAAEQQIARPQPQVESAKP
-257 KGHGK
+257 
-262 AQEMQEAQA
+262 A
-271 DARIDARAS
+271 D
-280 SNITSEIFVRVED
+280 IFVRMED
-293 TMAKPEAPREDLSLH
+293 SMAKPDAPREDVSLQ

-315 VKESIRAETDV
+315 MKESIRAETDA

-612 GAEQS
+612 SAEQS
-617 SFTLDSD
+617 SFALDSD

-634 RGVANREP
+634 RGREP

>member
-31 NRAVPGGIEIIA
+31 NRAIPGGIEVIA
-43 ASDTHVDALVD
+43 ASDSHLDALID
-54 TQSSAPKTA
+54 TQSTAPKAA
-63 QRRPMAPA
+63 QRRPVLPA
-71 PIPEPAPIAVAT
+71 PIPEPAPAADSAAPDAAVAQ
-83 AAVVAARAPA
+83 V
-93 EEAPQAGAAAPN
+93 QAQGDTPTLN

-112 RFIASRR
+112 RFAGARR
-119 APAPGEA
+119 AAANEE
-126 PVAPV
+126 
-131 AAALAKPAGRTLQT
+131 AAAAKPAAGRTVQT
-145 RVDDDVAFG
+145 RVDDEVSLGAPAD
-154 EEDALVAST
+154 DALAAST
-163 RMLAGLSLDRA
+163 RMLAGLLMDHA
-174 NADVAQSAAQALAST
+174 NDDAAQTLAST

-197 TVEDDEPEMESTARF
+197 LAAEDSEPPVQRAAAP
-212 AARRQPAHEQAREQD
+212 AAREPRS
-227 ERPATLR
+227 LR
-234 SFAERVEAQARTL
+234 SFAERVEAQARAA
-247 RAEQKIDAPM
+247 RAEQAAAEQARPQP
-257 KGHGK
+257 
-262 AQEMQEAQA
+262 AAEAQPEIRKPA
-271 DARIDARAS
+271 DV
-280 SNITSEIFVRVED
+280 FVRVEEPTVHAD
-293 TMAKPEAPREDLSLH
+293 APRDDMNLQ
-308 RSAIQAD
+308 RSDIQAD
-315 VKESIRAETDV
+315 FKAETDA
-326 MTRRMVSEIDV
+326 MTRRMVGEIAV
-337 LKSTLNDAMSS
+337 LKSTLTDAMSS

-373 SAQLTRYVLENMPQH
+373 SAQLTRYVLDNMPQH
-388 DTYEGALDFVQRAIE
+388 GTYDSALDFVQRALE
-403 KNLTTVSDE
+403 KNLSVVPDE

-466 QLRIYGKILGVSVH
+466 QLRIYGKILGVTVH

-490 ALNDLREKHVVLI
+490 ALGDLREKHVVLI

-525 GPSIKRLLLLNAAS
+525 GPSIKRLLLLNATS
-539 NGKTLDEVVGAYRD
+539 NGKTLDEVVSAYRD

-577 IRRRLPLHYVS
+577 IRHRLPLHYVS
-588 YGQRVPEDIAV
+588 YGQRVPEDIAA
-599 PNKKLLIHRSFRA
+599 PNRKMLVHRTFRTS
-612 GAEQS
+612 AEQS
-617 SFTLDSD
+617 SFALDSD
-624 ESLLVAQGAA
+624 ESLLVAQGPA
-634 RGVANREP
+634 RSREP

>member
-31 NRAVPGGIEIIA
+31 NRAIPGGIEIIA
-43 ASDTHVDALVD
+43 ASDSHVDALVD
-54 TQSSAPKTA
+54 TQSSAPKAA

-71 PIPEPAPIAVAT
+71 PIPEPAPIAAAT
-83 AAVVAARAPA
+83 AAVAAAQAPA
-93 EEAPQAGAAAPN
+93 EEAPQAETPAPN

-119 APAPGEA
+119 TPAQEDAPAA

-131 AAALAKPAGRTLQT
+131 TQAAKPAGRTLQT

-154 EEDALVAST
+154 EEDALAAST

-174 NADVAQSAAQALAST
+174 NAEVAQSAERAMAST

-212 AARRQPAHEQAREQD
+212 AARREQAREQD
-227 ERPATLR
+227 DRPVTLR

-247 RAEQKIDAPM
+247 RAEQQKAEAPVKARID
-257 KGHGK
+257 
-262 AQEMQEAQA
+262 AQA
-271 DARIDARAS
+271 DAGKS
-280 SNITSEIFVRVED
+280 SDIFVRVED
-293 TMAKPEAPREDLSLH
+293 TMAQPEAPRDDVSLQ

-326 MTRRMVSEIDV
+326 MTRRMVGEIET

-624 ESLLVAQGAA
+624 ESLLVAQGAVLRNA
-634 RGVANREP
+634 GNREP

>member
-19 RDQLGDG
+19 RDQLGDA

-71 PIPEPAPIAVAT
+71 PIPEPAPIAAAT
-83 AAVVAARAPA
+83 AAVVAAQAPA
-93 EEAPQAGAAAPN
+93 EASLQAEAPAPN

-119 APAPGEA
+119 APAQEDA

-131 AAALAKPAGRTLQT
+131 AAAQAKPAGRTLQT

-174 NADVAQSAAQALAST
+174 NLDVAQSAAQALAST

-197 TVEDDEPEMESTARF
+197 TVEDDAPEMESTARF
-212 AARRQPAHEQAREQD
+212 AASRQPAREQAREQD

-234 SFAERVEAQARTL
+234 SFAERVEAQARSL
-247 RAEQKIDAPM
+247 RAEQKMDAPV
-257 KGHGK
+257 K
-262 AQEMQEAQA
+262 ARVEAQA
-271 DARIDARAS
+271 DAHIDARKS
-280 SNITSEIFVRVED
+280 SDIFVRVED
-293 TMAKPEAPREDLSLH
+293 TMAKPEAPREDLSLQ

-403 KNLTTVSDE
+403 KNLSTVSDE

-539 NGKTLDEVVGAYRD
+539 NGKTLDEVVSAYCNAHQGD

-624 ESLLVAQGAA
+624 ESLLVAQGSAH
-634 RGVANREP
+634 GVAKREP

>member
-19 RDQLGDG
+19 RDQLGDD

-31 NRAVPGGIEIIA
+31 NRAVPGGIEVIA
-43 ASDTHVDALVD
+43 ASDTHLDALID
-54 TQSSAPKTA
+54 TQSMAPRTA

-71 PIPEPAPIAVAT
+71 PIPEPAPVAEAVAQ
-83 AAVVAARAPA
+83 APA
-93 EEAPQAGAAAPN
+93 EEPAQAETAAPAVASN

-119 APAPGEA
+119 NTVQEDAPAMSAA
-126 PVAPV
+126 PAGQ
-131 AAALAKPAGRTLQT
+131 AKPAGSTLQT
-145 RVDDDVAFG
+145 RVDDDVAL
-154 EEDALVAST
+154 DTPADDPLLAST

-174 NADVAQSAAQALAST
+174 TQDAAETLAST

-197 TVEDDEPEMESTARF
+197 VVQEEEPAESVKRT
-212 AARRQPAHEQAREQD
+212 AARREHD
-227 ERPATLR
+227 EKPATLR
-234 SFAERVEAQARTL
+234 SLAERVEAQARAARTEL
-247 RAEQKIDAPM
+247 QAEARKP
-257 KGHGK
+257 
-262 AQEMQEAQA
+262 A
-271 DARIDARAS
+271 D
-280 SNITSEIFVRVED
+280 IFVRMED
-293 TMAKPEAPREDLSLH
+293 TMAKPEIVRDDMSLQ

-315 VKESIRAETDV
+315 FKAETDA
-326 MTRRMVSEIDV
+326 MTRRMVGEIET

-388 DTYEGALDFVQRAIE
+388 DSYEGALDFVQRAIE
-403 KNLTTVSDE
+403 KNLAVVPDE

-617 SFTLDSD
+617 SFALDSD

-634 RGVANREP
+634 RSREP